1 MMKFTKVF
9 QNMYYVTI
17 AVLLVVAVV
26 ESIGRGFPVNL
37 VVAVATTSVL
47 DVAIK
52 RFWLKRKPGI
62 PLSAI
67 ITGFIIGTVSVNA
80 PVGGAVVAAVLAILS
95 KFVIR
100 WQGSHIFNP
109 AVFGVVIT
117 QLLSPAAHGP
127 ASSGIAHGGSAVV
140 EGFGPGGF
148 TVSLWLVPL
157 LFLANYKATKIWV
170 ALPLLLATAVLFHFT
185 GLARLD
191 VLRAQ
196 DMLRFLEALPWYFAC
211 IIASEPRTSPYAKK
225 EQVVFGIG
233 VAVLSLLPLLLL
245 GSYSHIGALVALLV
259 GNLMYAAYRVAT
271 RG

>member
-1 MMKFTKVF
+1 MKFTKVF

-17 AVLLVVAVV
+17 AVLLMVAVV

-37 VVAVATTSVL
+37 VVAVFTASVL
-47 DVAIK
+47 DVAVK
-52 RFWLKRKPGI
+52 RFWLKRMPGV

-67 ITGFIIGTVSVNA
+67 ITGLIIGTVSVNA
-80 PVGGAVVAAVLAILS
+80 PVGGAAIAAALAILS

-100 WQGSHIFNP
+100 WRGSHVFNP

-117 QLLSPAAHGP
+117 QVLSPAAHGP
-127 ASSGIAHGGSAVV
+127 AGYPVAHGASAVM

-148 TVSLWLVPL
+148 AVSLWLVPL
-157 LFLANYKATKIWV
+157 LFLANYKAAKIWV

-191 VLRAQ
+191 VLRTR
-196 DMLRFLEALPWYFAC
+196 DMFRFLEALPWYFSC

-233 VAVLSLLPLLLL
+233 IATLSLLPLLLL
-245 GSYSHIGALVALLV
+245 GSYSHVGALVALLL
-259 GNLMYAAYRVAT
+259 GNVMYAAYRVAT